1 MNMDSYIIIH
11 LALTATIAILPFLL
25 GWLFSFLSFQ
35 KDKRRIKDE
44 LKNNSPLYRAF
55 HRLYVWHK
63 ATVLWM
69 IAEYLFVIL
78 PFVANVIVI
87 YLTNVGGENPQIVV
101 ILFYSIVSL
110 SFVAFGYAINPQRH
124 KKCYRKAFSCL
135 DACINE
141 YLLDLDGDTK
151 NTDILNKGIK
161 DGEGFIDGSFDI
173 E

>member
-1 MNMDSYIIIH
+1 MDTRIIIH
-11 LALTATIAILPFLL
+11 LGLTAAIAIFPFLL

-44 LKNNSPLYRAF
+44 LKKNSPLYRAF

-87 YLTNVGGENPQIVV
+87 YLTNVGDGNPNTEV

-124 KKCYRKAFSCL
+124 KKCYRKAFSSL

-141 YLLDLDGDTK
+141 YLSKLDDDTK
-151 NTDILNKGIK
+151 NADILNKGIK
-161 DGEGFIDGSFDI
+161 EGEGFIDGACDI

>member
-1 MNMDSYIIIH
+1 MNNHIIMH
-11 LALTATIAILPFLL
+11 FVLTAAIAILPFLL
-25 GWLFSFLSFQ
+25 GWFFAFLNFQ
-35 KDKRRIKDE
+35 KDKRRIKEE
-44 LKNNSPLYRAF
+44 LKKNSPLYRAF

-87 YLTNVGGENPQIVV
+87 YLTNVGGANLNVEV
-101 ILFYSIVSL
+101 ILLYSIVSL

-141 YLLDLDGDTK
+141 YLSKLDDDTK

-161 DGEGFIDGSFDI
+161 EGEGFIDGSCDI